1 MKAGKKSGAAGYTG
15 SLWADAVQTLPQVAY
30 PAMLY
35 GVVSAW
41 QADQPN
47 QAQFRQTLSQHAY
60 PADTASAHRLQ
71 RALDHLETAQL
82 WLSTVPAF
90 GEGTLTTAY
99 SNPFSQP
106 LLSSLM
112 PSLSLLRPRDWKP
125 KRLWSICF
133 RCKKTSPIT
142 RSYSR

>member
-1 MKAGKKSGAAGYTG
+1 M
-15 SLWADAVQTLPQVAY
+15 QTLPQVAY

-82 WLSTVPAF
+82 LLSAVPAF
-90 GEGTLTTAY
+90 REGTLTTAY

-112 PSLSLLRPRDWKP
+112 PSLSLLRAS
-125 KRLWSICF
+125 RLEAETVLVDLLPLQKDQPNNSFI
-133 RCKKTSPIT
+133 
-142 RSYSR
+142 